1 GDEMQALEAHDVAT
15 MVPNELG
22 DRQVASFHVAGTVAP
37 RRSGTVAGMSASGQ
51 PDVVV
56 VGGGVIGV
64 CAAYHL
70 ARQGT
75 AVTVV
80 EREAEVGRACSFGN
94 AGLIA
99 PSHCIP
105 LARPGVLRR
114 LPGWILA
121 GDAPVHIRPR
131 PSLDLLRFGL
141 RFARSANQRAMVA
154 GLRTMRDLGFA
165 SKALFEEIL
174 AAEGI
179 DFAYRAGGLLNVCVT
194 PEGLEE
200 LAADAGVL
208 EREGI
213 EPEIL
218 DGDAA
223 RAREPLLSERVVGGV
238 FWKADAHCQPHMFV
252 SALAAAAERHG
263 ARFQLGTEVSGLEHD
278 GRRVRAVRT
287 AAGVLRPGQVV
298 LAAGSWTPLLARR
311 LGLRVPIE
319 PGRGYHLQFGRDAPA
334 PRLPMIF
341 HEETFA
347 ATPMPDGLRLA
358 GTMEFSGMSGA
369 PRPGRSERLLRTARA
384 YLQGLDGRVPESR
397 WSGIRPVTPDT
408 LPIVGR
414 SSRFEGLIL
423 ATGHGMEGL
432 LQGPVAGLTVAE
444 LVAGRE
450 PSAPVAP
457 LTPARFGV

>member
-1 GDEMQALEAHDVAT
+1 
-15 MVPNELG
+15 
-22 DRQVASFHVAGTVAP
+22 
-37 RRSGTVAGMSASGQ
+37 MSASGQ

-56 VGGGVIGV
+56 IGGGVIGV

-70 ARQGT
+70 ARQGA

-80 EREAEVGRACSFGN
+80 ERDAEVGRACSFGN

-105 LARPGVLRR
+105 LARPGSLRR
-114 LPGWILA
+114 LPGWIVA

-131 PSLDLLRFGL
+131 PSLDLVRFGL
-141 RFARSANQRAMVA
+141 RFARAANQRAMLA
-154 GLRTMRDLGFA
+154 GLRTMRDLGFT
-165 SKALFEEIL
+165 SKALFEDIL
-174 AAEGI
+174 AAEQI

-194 PEGLEE
+194 RPGLEE
-200 LAADAGVL
+200 LTAEARLL
-208 EREGI
+208 EREGV

-223 RAREPLLSERVVGGV
+223 RDREPLLSEQVVGGV
-238 FWKADAHCQPHMFV
+238 YWKSDAHCQPHRFV

-263 ARFQLGTEVSGLEHD
+263 ARFQLGTEVTGLAHD
-278 GRRVRAVRT
+278 GRRVTEVRT
-287 AAGVLRPGQVV
+287 AGGPLRPGQVV
-298 LAAGSWTPLLARR
+298 LAAGCWTPRLARQ

-319 PGRGYHLQFGRDAPA
+319 AGRGYHLQFGRDAPA
-334 PRLPMIF
+334 PRRPLIF
-341 HEETFA
+341 HEQTFA

-358 GTMEFSGMSGA
+358 GTMEFSGMATA
-369 PRPGRSERLLRTARA
+369 PSARRGERLLHTARP
-384 YLQGLDGRVPESR
+384 YLRGLDGHVPESR
-397 WSGIRPVTPDT
+397 WSGMRPVTPDT

-414 SSRFEGLIL
+414 SSRFERLIL